1 VTWTVLADTGP
12 LYAALDPDDQ
22 YHRRAQ
28 AEMAVLARAG
38 SSVAVLWPTI
48 LEADSLALYRLGVPG
63 RAPLARRGDAWCA
76 GGRSDPR

>member
-1 VTWTVLADTGP
+1 MTWTVLADTGP

-48 LEADSLALYRLGVPG
+48 LEADSLALYRLGVP
-63 RAPLARRGDAWCA
+63 AARRWPAEVSRGALVV
-76 GGRSDPR
+76 DPTPR